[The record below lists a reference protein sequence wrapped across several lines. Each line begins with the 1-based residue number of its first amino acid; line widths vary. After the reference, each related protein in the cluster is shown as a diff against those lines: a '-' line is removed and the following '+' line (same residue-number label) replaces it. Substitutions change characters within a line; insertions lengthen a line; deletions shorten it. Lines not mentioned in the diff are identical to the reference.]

1 MKKLFTILLFSQSLC
16 MQAQSVS
23 TFEKLKMPP
32 QGYLNASGEAV
43 KSNFSSGNIRL
54 PNIYETAYGGYW
66 SAGWAFSNQKN
77 DTVGGYTNLY
87 SGFAAGGNQASA
99 NYAVGQG
106 GSTLYT
112 TGADA
117 GDSIKGLY
125 VTNSTYAALSMKN
138 GDAFAKKFGGL
149 TGNDPDYFALVF
161 KAWKNGTLK
170 NDSIVFYLADFRFA
184 NNALDYIIK
193 NWTYVDLRV
202 LGKVDSL
209 RMQLISSDTGFFG
222 MNTPSF
228 FCVDDIIT
236 LSDTA
241 DFENLTIATGSYL
254 NKSNAVLKKSY
265 QSELAFFPSTY
276 IVSEFG
282 DYWSSGFAISSLF
295 DTVTPGYGNLY
306 TSFAGLGAD
315 SSLQYAVSQNRSRV
329 LIPTGILPLPFA
341 KGMYVTNT
349 TYAAL
354 SMKFGDA
361 FAKKFG
367 GPTGNDPDYFLL
379 TVKAF
384 LGGAPKTDSVNF
396 YLADFRNADNSKDYI
411 VNTWKW
417 LDLTPLGLVDSL
429 EFILSSS
436 DNGAFGMNT
445 PAFFALDNLTLDF
458 SNSVNEVQAL
468 QAVKIYPNPATDRL
482 FIDAPD
488 AVIHAVSLHDLSG
501 RQWLEKSFNQINE
514 ISLQGIP
521 AGLYLLKL
529 QGQEQSVV
537 KKIIIQ

>member
-1 MKKLFTILLFSQSLC
+1 MKKLITILFISQSIY

-23 TFEKLKMPP
+23 TFEKLQLPP
-32 QGYLNASGEAV
+32 GGYLNASGEAV

-54 PNIYETAYGGYW
+54 PNIYETEYGGYW
-66 SAGWAFSNQKN
+66 SAGWAYSNLKN

-87 SGFAAGGNQASA
+87 SSFAAAGHQASV

-106 GSTLYT
+106 GSILYT
-112 TGADA
+112 AGADA

-138 GDAFAKKFGGL
+138 GDAFAKKFGGQ

-193 NWTYVDLRV
+193 NWTYVDLRA
-202 LGKVDSL
+202 LGKIDSL

-236 LSDTA
+236 TLDTA
-241 DFENLTIATGSYL
+241 DFENLPLVTGSYQ
-254 NKSNAVLKKSY
+254 NKSNAVLRKSY

-276 IVSEFG
+276 TVSEYG
-282 DYWSSGFAISSLF
+282 DYWSSGFAISSVF

-315 SSLQYAVSQNRSRV
+315 SSIQYAISQNRSRV
-329 LIPTGILPLPFA
+329 LIPTNILPIPHA

-367 GPTGNDPDYFLL
+367 GPSGNDPDYLLL

-384 LGGAPKTDSVNF
+384 LGGTQKADSVNF

-411 VNTWKW
+411 LNTWKW
-417 LDLTPLGLVDSL
+417 LNLTPLGLVDSL

-445 PAFFALDNLTLDF
+445 PAFFALDNLTIDF
-458 SNSVNEVQAL
+458 SNLVNELQLL
-468 QAVKIYPNPATDRL
+468 QAVKIYPNPATEKL
-482 FIDAPD
+482 FIDASD
-488 AVIHAVSLHDLSG
+488 DLIHAVSLHDLSG
-501 RQWLEKSFNQINE
+501 RQLLEKSFNQASE

-529 QGQEQSVV
+529 QGEEKSVV
-537 KKIIIQ
+537 KKIMIK

>member
-1 MKKLFTILLFSQSLC
+1 MKKLITILFISQSIY

-23 TFEKLKMPP
+23 TFEKLQLPP
-32 QGYLNASGEAV
+32 GGYLNASGEAV

-54 PNIYETAYGGYW
+54 PNIYETEYGGYW
-66 SAGWAFSNQKN
+66 SAGWAYSNLKN

-87 SGFAAGGNQASA
+87 SSFAAAGHQASV

-106 GSTLYT
+106 GSILYT
-112 TGADA
+112 AGADA

-138 GDAFAKKFGGL
+138 GDAFAKKFGGQ

-193 NWTYVDLRV
+193 NWTYVDLRA
-202 LGKVDSL
+202 LGKIDSL

-236 LSDTA
+236 TLDTA
-241 DFENLTIATGSYL
+241 DFENLPLVTGSYQ
-254 NKSNAVLKKSY
+254 NKSNAVLRKSY

-276 IVSEFG
+276 TVSEYG
-282 DYWSSGFAISSLF
+282 DYWSSGFAISSVF

-315 SSLQYAVSQNRSRV
+315 SSIQYAISQNRSRV
-329 LIPTGILPLPFA
+329 LIPTNILPIPHV

-367 GPTGNDPDYFLL
+367 GPSGNDPDYLLL

-384 LGGAPKTDSVNF
+384 LGGTQKADSVNF

-411 VNTWKW
+411 LNTWKW
-417 LDLTPLGLVDSL
+417 LNLTPLGLVDSL

-445 PAFFALDNLTLDF
+445 PAFFALDNLTIDF
-458 SNSVNEVQAL
+458 SNLVNELQLL
-468 QAVKIYPNPATDRL
+468 QAVKIYPNPATEKL
-482 FIDAPD
+482 FIDASD
-488 AVIHAVSLHDLSG
+488 DLIHAVSLHDLSG
-501 RQWLEKSFNQINE
+501 RQLLEKSFNQASE

-529 QGQEQSVV
+529 QGEEKSVV
-537 KKIIIQ
+537 KKIMIK

>member
-1 MKKLFTILLFSQSLC
+1 MKKLITILFISQSIY

-23 TFEKLKMPP
+23 TFEKLQLPP
-32 QGYLNASGEAV
+32 GGYLNASGEAV

-54 PNIYETAYGGYW
+54 PNIYETEYGGYW
-66 SAGWAFSNQKN
+66 SAGWAYSNLKN

-87 SGFAAGGNQASA
+87 SSFAAAGHQASV

-106 GSTLYT
+106 GSILYT
-112 TGADA
+112 AGADA

-138 GDAFAKKFGGL
+138 GDAFAKKFGGQ

-193 NWTYVDLRV
+193 NWTYVDLRA
-202 LGKVDSL
+202 LGKIDSL

-236 LSDTA
+236 TLDTA
-241 DFENLTIATGSYL
+241 DFENLPLVTGSYQ
-254 NKSNAVLKKSY
+254 NKSNAVLRKSY

-276 IVSEFG
+276 TVSEYG
-282 DYWSSGFAISSLF
+282 DYWSSGFAISSVF

-315 SSLQYAVSQNRSRV
+315 SSIQYAISQNRSRV
-329 LIPTGILPLPFA
+329 LIPTNILPIPHV

-367 GPTGNDPDYFLL
+367 GPSGNDPDYLLL

-384 LGGAPKTDSVNF
+384 LGGTQKADSVNF
-396 YLADFRNADNSKDYI
+396 YLAFFRNADNSKDYI
-411 VNTWKW
+411 LNTWKW
-417 LDLTPLGLVDSL
+417 LNLTPLGLVDSL

-445 PAFFALDNLTLDF
+445 PAFFALDNLTIDF
-458 SNSVNEVQAL
+458 SNLVNELQLL
-468 QAVKIYPNPATDRL
+468 QAVKIYPNPATEKL
-482 FIDAPD
+482 FIDASD
-488 AVIHAVSLHDLSG
+488 DLIHAVSLHDLSG
-501 RQWLEKSFNQINE
+501 RQLLEKSFNQASE

-529 QGQEQSVV
+529 QGEEKSVV
-537 KKIIIQ
+537 KKIMIK

>member
-1 MKKLFTILLFSQSLC
+1 MKKLITILFISQSIN

-23 TFEKLKMPP
+23 TFEKLQLPP
-32 QGYLNASGEAV
+32 GGYLNASGEAV

-54 PNIYETAYGGYW
+54 PNIYETEYGGYW
-66 SAGWAFSNQKN
+66 SAGWAYSNLKN

-87 SGFAAGGNQASA
+87 SSFAAAGHQASV

-106 GSTLYT
+106 GSILYT
-112 TGADA
+112 AGADA

-138 GDAFAKKFGGL
+138 GDAFAKKFGGQ

-193 NWTYVDLRV
+193 NWTYVDLRA
-202 LGKVDSL
+202 LGKIDSL

-236 LSDTA
+236 TLDTA
-241 DFENLTIATGSYL
+241 DFENLPLVTGSYQ
-254 NKSNAVLKKSY
+254 NKSNAVLRKSY

-276 IVSEFG
+276 TVSEYG
-282 DYWSSGFAISSLF
+282 DYWSSGFAISSVF

-315 SSLQYAVSQNRSRV
+315 SSIQYAISQNRSRV
-329 LIPTGILPLPFA
+329 LIPTNILPIPHV

-367 GPTGNDPDYFLL
+367 GPSGNDPDYLLL

-384 LGGAPKTDSVNF
+384 LGGTQKADSVNF

-411 VNTWKW
+411 LNTWTW
-417 LDLTPLGLVDSL
+417 LNLTPLGLVDSL

-445 PAFFALDNLTLDF
+445 PAFFALDNLTIDF
-458 SNSVNEVQAL
+458 SNLVNELQLL
-468 QAVKIYPNPATDRL
+468 QAVKIYPNPATEKL
-482 FIDAPD
+482 FIDASD
-488 AVIHAVSLHDLSG
+488 DLIHAVSLHDLSG
-501 RQWLEKSFNQINE
+501 RQLLEKSFNQASE

-529 QGQEQSVV
+529 QGEEKSVV
-537 KKIIIQ
+537 KKIMIK

>member
-1 MKKLFTILLFSQSLC
+1 MKKLITILFISQSIY

-23 TFEKLKMPP
+23 TFEKLQLPP
-32 QGYLNASGEAV
+32 GGYLNASGEAV

-54 PNIYETAYGGYW
+54 PNIYETEYGGYW
-66 SAGWAFSNQKN
+66 SAGWAYSNLKN

-87 SGFAAGGNQASA
+87 SSFAAAGHQASV

-106 GSTLYT
+106 GSILYT
-112 TGADA
+112 AGADA

-138 GDAFAKKFGGL
+138 GDAFAKKFGGQ

-193 NWTYVDLRV
+193 NWTYVDLRA
-202 LGKVDSL
+202 LGKIDSL

-236 LSDTA
+236 TLDTA
-241 DFENLTIATGSYL
+241 DFESLPLVTGSYQ
-254 NKSNAVLKKSY
+254 NKSNAVLRKSY

-276 IVSEFG
+276 TVSEYG
-282 DYWSSGFAISSLF
+282 DYWSSGFAISSVF

-315 SSLQYAVSQNRSRV
+315 SSIQYAISQNRSRV
-329 LIPTGILPLPFA
+329 LIPTNILPIPHV

-367 GPTGNDPDYFLL
+367 GPSGNDPDYLLL

-384 LGGAPKTDSVNF
+384 LGGTQKADSVNF

-411 VNTWKW
+411 LNTWKW
-417 LDLTPLGLVDSL
+417 LNLTPLGLVDSL

-445 PAFFALDNLTLDF
+445 PAFFALDNLTIDF
-458 SNSVNEVQAL
+458 SNLVNELQLL
-468 QAVKIYPNPATDRL
+468 QAVKIYPNPATEKL
-482 FIDAPD
+482 FIDASD
-488 AVIHAVSLHDLSG
+488 DLIHAVSLHDLSG
-501 RQWLEKSFNQINE
+501 RQLLEKSFNQASE

-529 QGQEQSVV
+529 QGEEKSVV
-537 KKIIIQ
+537 KKIMIK

>member
-1 MKKLFTILLFSQSLC
+1 
-16 MQAQSVS
+16 
-23 TFEKLKMPP
+23 
-32 QGYLNASGEAV
+32 
-43 KSNFSSGNIRL
+43 
-54 PNIYETAYGGYW
+54 
-66 SAGWAFSNQKN
+66 
-77 DTVGGYTNLY
+77 
-87 SGFAAGGNQASA
+87 
-99 NYAVGQG
+99 
-106 GSTLYT
+106 
-112 TGADA
+112 
-117 GDSIKGLY
+117 
-125 VTNSTYAALSMKN
+125 MKN
-138 GDAFAKKFGGL
+138 GDAFAKKFGGQ

-193 NWTYVDLRV
+193 NWTYVDLRA
-202 LGKVDSL
+202 LGKIDSL

-236 LSDTA
+236 TLDTA
-241 DFENLTIATGSYL
+241 DFENLPLVTGSYQ
-254 NKSNAVLKKSY
+254 NKSNAVLRKSY

-276 IVSEFG
+276 TVSEYG
-282 DYWSSGFAISSLF
+282 DYWSSGFAISSVF

-315 SSLQYAVSQNRSRV
+315 SSIQYAISQNRSRV
-329 LIPTGILPLPFA
+329 LIPTNILPIPHV

-367 GPTGNDPDYFLL
+367 GPSGNDPDYLLL

-384 LGGAPKTDSVNF
+384 LGGTQKADSVNF

-411 VNTWKW
+411 LNTWKW
-417 LDLTPLGLVDSL
+417 LNLTPLGLVDSL

-436 DNGAFGMNT
+436 DNGAFGMN
-445 PAFFALDNLTLDF
+445 
-458 SNSVNEVQAL
+458 
-468 QAVKIYPNPATDRL
+468 
-482 FIDAPD
+482 
-488 AVIHAVSLHDLSG
+488 
-501 RQWLEKSFNQINE
+501 
-514 ISLQGIP
+514 
-521 AGLYLLKL
+521 
-529 QGQEQSVV
+529 
-537 KKIIIQ
+537 